1 MASIVPALIL
11 VALLIGGCG
20 LPQDPRDTL
29 ARVQDSGTLRAGIS
43 EDAPWIEL
51 HDGGE
56 PSGVEAELVTRFAQ
70 ELDVQVQWIEGSES
84 ELVEALHSSELDVV
98 VGGLTAASP
107 WTDQASVTVPYLSTR
122 VVVGVEPGES
132 LPGDLTGVEV
142 AVDDGDAAPGS
153 SAAWARCLCGCRS

>member
-11 VALLIGGCG
+11 V
-20 LPQDPRDTL
+20 
-29 ARVQDSGTLRAGIS
+29 
-43 EDAPWIEL
+43 
-51 HDGGE
+51 
-56 PSGVEAELVTRFAQ
+56 
-70 ELDVQVQWIEGSES
+70 VQWIEGSES

-98 VGGLTAASP
+98 VGGLTADSP

-153 SAAWARCLCGCRS
+153 SAAWARCLCGCRSWQGSARQWPWTTGSSTTSGSSTAA